1 MSAQGM
7 LPDPP
12 GPAILRGLGFES
24 GETRVIDP
32 CEVWWRAH
40 FTEGAHVLPW
50 NRFRSFGPILRF
62 DPHRLPKGE
71 DPTRGVWYGG
81 STPDSALGELFQTDR
96 VIDRRRNRPYLTA
109 LSFTRTLTVLDV
121 AADSEGAWITRVGG
135 TFAVSTAAHAITQQW
150 ARAVAA
156 AFPDL
161 DGIRYN
167 SRYAGHACLA
177 LFLPSQSAMPA
188 RPQLSLPLDH
198 PDLINRLAPAAKRLG
213 YLLV

>member
-1 MSAQGM
+1 M

-12 GPAILRGLGFES
+12 GPAILLSLGFED

-32 CEVWWRAH
+32 SEVWWRAH

-62 DPHRLPKGE
+62 DPHRLPQGE
-71 DPTRGVWYGG
+71 DPTRGVWYGK
-81 STPDSALGELFQTDR
+81 SSPDATLGELFQAER
-96 VIDRRRNRPYLTA
+96 VIDRCRNRPYLTA
-109 LSFTRTLTVLDV
+109 LSFTRPLIMLDV
-121 AADSEGAWITRVGG
+121 AADSAGAWITRVGG
-135 TFAVSTAAHAITQQW
+135 TFAVSTAPHAITQQW

-167 SRYAGHACLA
+167 SRYGGHACLA
-177 LFLPSQSAMPA
+177 LFLPAESAMPA

-198 PDLINRLAPAAKRLG
+198 PDLMNRLAPAAKRLG
-213 YLLV
+213 CLLV